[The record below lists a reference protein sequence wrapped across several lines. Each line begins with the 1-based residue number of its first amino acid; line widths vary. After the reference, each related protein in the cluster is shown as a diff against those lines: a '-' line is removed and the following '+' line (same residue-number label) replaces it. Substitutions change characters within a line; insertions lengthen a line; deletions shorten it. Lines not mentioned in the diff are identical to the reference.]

1 MNEIELFEFDRQGYI
16 VIEGLLQADVVAA
29 LSRAVDDLEEHA
41 VLRVQ
46 DPPRQP
52 SGWGGAFAQ
61 QKAWPRMPGDS
72 DNAVV
77 GNVSAAAPF
86 ASSCEVSKTRLHRR
100 GPSSQP
106 QNTLPGTSMARGL

>member
-46 DPPRQP
+46 DPPRKP
-52 SGWGGAFAQ
+52 SGWGGDYTT
-61 QKAWPRMPGDS
+61 PIPS
-72 DNAVV
+72 AVTTSM
-77 GNVSAAAPF
+77 VSAPW
-86 ASSCEVSKTRLHRR
+86 
-100 GPSSQP
+100 
-106 QNTLPGTSMARGL
+106 ARPL